1 MWNQRLPNSRFPS
14 GMTER
19 KAKAKAKAR
28 AKAKAKAKAKQK
40 PIQGSFDSA
49 LRASLRMTAGGGAE
63 ALRSG

>member
-19 KAKAKAKAR
+19 
-28 AKAKAKAKAKQK
+28 KAKAKAKAKQK